1 MMRLRGRKIMIWRTI
16 FKLEENNV
24 EDFEKEIRYI
34 IFLIIFI
41 Y

>member
-1 MMRLRGRKIMIWRTI
+1 MIWRTI